1 MTRSAPSSPRRVASH
16 CAALLS
22 QREPTADLVP
32 DFESFGARL
41 CGALHSGV
49 ADLTEDTGVRVAL
62 QGSQALRGA
71 QLAGHCAPL
80 AAVSR
85 HRFGVAGHVLALAV
99 DGRAILE
106 QLDRTFGG
114 SGDIGKDLPATLPH
128 TARLLSR
135 RFEKRVIAAVA
146 GELAGLEFHTED
158 DTSSTDIAA
167 PFAPEAELTALTLL
181 VTGSDDREWR
191 LVIALETAALSS
203 LLPKRA
209 SARRAPVSRRKRGI
223 DEAPFA
229 ELPLAASARLVDMA
243 MPLHR
248 VAAIEAGT
256 VLPIMVARNVPLQI
270 GEAIVARGT
279 VGEVDDQVAL
289 QITQT
294 FTGQITPGKDTQ

>member
-1 MTRSAPSSPRRVASH
+1 MTRPATSSPRRPASH

-22 QREPTADLVP
+22 QREPSADLGP
-32 DFESFGARL
+32 EFERFGARL
-41 CGALHSGV
+41 CRALHASV
-49 ADLTEDTGVRVAL
+49 AELADDAGVRIALQDTQNL
-62 QGSQALRGA
+62 QGSQF
-71 QLAGHCAPL
+71 AGHCAPL
-80 AAVSR
+80 AAISR

-114 SGDIGKDLPATLPH
+114 SGDIGKDLPAALPH

-146 GELAGLEFHTED
+146 GELAGLEFCTED
-158 DTSSTDIAA
+158 DASSTDTAT
-167 PFAPEAELTALTLL
+167 PFAPEAELTALTLA
-181 VTGSDDREWR
+181 VTGSDGREWR
-191 LVIALETAALSS
+191 LVLALETAALAS

-223 DEAPFA
+223 DEAPFCD
-229 ELPLAASARLVDMA
+229 LPLAASARLVDMA
-243 MPLHR
+243 IPLHR
-248 VAAIEAGT
+248 VAAIEVGA

-270 GEAIVARGT
+270 GEAVVARGT

-294 FTGQITPGKDTQ
+294 FTGKDSQ